1 MGAEPLVVC
10 LGFPV
15 FHDARYVERL
25 RALDGV
31 EPVIL
36 PVDPGGDWAGVAPGE
51 PHPEPPDWARGQ
63 AEARRAALVRANV
76 LVALHT
82 PEGLLERAPD
92 LRWIQ
97 GIGAGVEQFAR
108 AGATRERVVV
118 TNASGVSAPSM
129 AEWVV
134 GRLLQVWKRFRET
147 DEFQQRHEFTRSY
160 GRTFAG
166 STIGIVGLGSIGCE
180 VSRRVRAFG
189 CRVLGL
195 RRSARPGDTS
205 EHADALYGPDQLHE
219 MLGECDAVVVAAPAT
234 PETKHLIDAKA
245 LAAMPAHA
253 VLVNVARGSLLDE
266 AALAE
271 AMRQKSI
278 AAAVLDVFDPEPLAP
293 ESPLWDLPG
302 VYISAHSSVSID
314 RYMDDVFD
322 LVFDNIQRQL
332 AGQPLR
338 NVVDMETLG
347 FD

>member
-1 MGAEPLVVC
+1 MAAEPLVVC

-15 FHDARYVERL
+15 FHDDRFVEQL

-31 EPVIL
+31 EPMIL
-36 PVDPGGDWAGVAPGE
+36 PVDPEGDWASVSPGE
-51 PHPEPPDWARGQ
+51 PQPEPPPWARGQ
-63 AEARRAALVRANV
+63 AEARRAALERAHV

-82 PEGLLERAPD
+82 PEDLLTHAPH
-92 LRWIQ
+92 LTWIQ
-97 GIGAGVEQFAR
+97 SIGAGVEQFAK
-108 AGATRERVVV
+108 AGATRDRVVL
-118 TNASGVSAPSM
+118 TNASGVSSSSM

-134 GRLLQVWKRFRET
+134 GRLLQIWKRFRET
-147 DEFQQRHEFTRSY
+147 DEFQREHAFTRSY

-166 STIGIVGLGSIGCE
+166 STIGIVGLGSIGRA
-180 VSRRVRAFG
+180 VSQRVRAFG

-195 RRSARPGDTS
+195 RRSFRPGDVS

-219 MLGECDAVVVAAPAT
+219 LLAQCDAVIVAAPAT
-234 PETKHLIDAKA
+234 PDTRHLIDARA
-245 LAAMPAHA
+245 LAAMPSHA

-266 AALAE
+266 AALAD
-271 AMRQKSI
+271 AMREQSI

-293 ESPLWDLPG
+293 ESPLWDLPD

-322 LVFDNIQRQL
+322 LVLDNVRRRRD
-332 AGQPLR
+332 GEPLR
-338 NVVDMETLG
+338 NVVDMASLG